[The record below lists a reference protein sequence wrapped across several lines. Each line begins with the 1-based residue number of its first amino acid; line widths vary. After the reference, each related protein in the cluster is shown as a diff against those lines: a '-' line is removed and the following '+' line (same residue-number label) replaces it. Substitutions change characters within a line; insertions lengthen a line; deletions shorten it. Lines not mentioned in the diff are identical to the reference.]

1 MASPKVVSALI
12 ADDLRKQILAGD
24 LLPGDRIRQEEIAE
38 EFDASRIPVR
48 EALLI
53 LVNDGLVEIVA
64 NSGAWVSSL
73 TMPECLEQ
81 YEIRERIEPLLL
93 RSSLLT
99 LQQPAI
105 DEMEVLV
112 SKMEQNQDV
121 RTFMGLDR
129 EFHMLSYSAAP
140 NSSLKTIV
148 VKLWNTTQA
157 YRRVYAQLAGSPGL
171 SVTHLEHRLLMEAIV
186 RRDSDEAERI
196 LGSHIRRTR
205 IALAQHPEVFRALNE
220 NQ

>member
-24 LLPGDRIRQEEIAE
+24 LLPGDRIRQEEIAV

-73 TMPECLEQ
+73 TMAECLEQ

-93 RSSLLT
+93 RASLMNLEQT
-99 LQQPAI
+99 TI
-105 DEMEVLV
+105 DAMESLV
-112 SKMEQNQDV
+112 GQMEQNQDV
-121 RTFMGLDR
+121 RTFMALDR
-129 EFHMLSYSAAP
+129 DFHMLSYSAAP
-140 NSSLKTIV
+140 DTSLKTIV

-171 SVTHLEHRLLMEAIV
+171 SVTHL
-186 RRDSDEAERI
+186 
-196 LGSHIRRTR
+196 
-205 IALAQHPEVFRALNE
+205 
-220 NQ
+220 

>member
-73 TMPECLEQ
+73 TMAECLEQ

-93 RSSLLT
+93 RASLMNLDQAT
-99 LQQPAI
+99 I
-105 DEMEVLV
+105 DAMESLIG
-112 SKMEQNQDV
+112 KMEQNQDV
-121 RTFMGLDR
+121 RTFMALDR
-129 EFHMLSYSAAP
+129 DFHMLSYSAAP
-140 NSSLKTIV
+140 DTSLKTIV

-171 SVTHLEHRLLMEAIV
+171 SVTHLEHRLLVEAIV
-186 RRDSDEAERI
+186 RRDSFEAERI

-205 IALAQHPEVFRALNE
+205 IALAQHHEVFKALNE
-220 NQ
+220 G